1 MKNIIDQMG
10 ILDQII
16 KTNEAQLRKLKAEF
30 IASNEVG
37 KYSGD
42 QFFAEIQH
50 YDRATINPILVRE
63 LADEDFVA
71 KVTQVKPV
79 DAVVIKPL

>member
-10 ILDQII
+10 MLDQII

-37 KYSGD
+37 KYKGD
-42 QFFAEIQH
+42 EFFAEIQH

-63 LADEDFVA
+63 FADEEFVS

>member
-10 ILDQII
+10 MLDQII
-16 KTNEAQLRKLKAEF
+16 KTNEAELRKLKAEF
-30 IASNEVG
+30 IASNQVG
-37 KYSGD
+37 KYKGD
-42 QFFAEIQH
+42 EFLAEIQH

-63 LADEDFVA
+63 FADEEFVS
-71 KVTQVKPV
+71 KVTQVKPI

>member
-16 KTNEAQLRKLKAEF
+16 KTNESELRKLKAQF

-37 KYSGD
+37 KYKGD
-42 QFFAEIQH
+42 EFFAEIQH

-63 LADEDFVA
+63 LADEDFVS
-71 KVTQVKPV
+71 KVTQIKPV